1 MISLVEQCV
10 CLCVC
15 VCVCDWKSAHPGL
28 ELAQRPFHICQPW
41 CALITAAPSAPARS
55 VQDDVAPQA
64 SLHTHGAFSPYS
76 SSSSSSSRS
85 RKSSNSS
92 WTRPHSFTSSLLYS
106 LPLLLNYLAPPT
118 GSLTALP
125 LLLLLL
131 LLLSS
136 VLCGQRERLPAG
148 SGLRVSG
155 RR

>member
-1 MISLVEQCV
+1 MVCLVE
-10 CLCVC
+10 LCVR
-15 VCVCDWKSAHPGL
+15 VCVCDWKLAHPGL
-28 ELAQRPFHICQPW
+28 ELAQCPFHICQPW

-55 VQDDVAPQA
+55 VQNYVAPQA
-64 SLHTHGAFSPYS
+64 SSHTHGAFP
-76 SSSSSSSRS
+76 SSSSSSRS

-92 WTRPHSFTSSLLYS
+92 WTRPHSFTSSLLSS

-148 SGLRVSG
+148 SGLRISG

>member
-1 MISLVEQCV
+1 MSVHDLSCGA
-10 CLCVC
+10 
-15 VCVCDWKSAHPGL
+15 VCVCDWKLAHPGL

-64 SLHTHGAFSPYS
+64 SSHTQRASTPY

-92 WTRPHSFTSSLLYS
+92 WTRPHSFTSSLLSS

-125 LLLLLL
+125 LSLLLL

-136 VLCGQRERLPAG
+136 VPCGQRERLPAG